1 MIHPNRVF
9 FMENIPFLLHF
20 CTICIMISPIGLEG
34 LRSFYNKI
42 PDNVRERTPS
52 VMVYNPNVPNNP
64 SGSETRLSTLLKEKV
79 LKGIAT
85 AAAFALGAA
94 GCNGETHSEPTPDTT
109 TSTAQ
114 ETQNPTSTLSPT
126 PSPEA
131 STTKTE
137 KDIPQEIIDK
147 YKDINLSDIRGLLEK
162 EKRGEEVS
170 YSEWRANFTKTV
182 NENFI
187 PEANRISADKYE
199 TVYTDINNLAKD
211 LSPVIENNIIGI
223 LALGSIRQD
232 SVKYGYPFSVEEM
245 KIIDKGVLNT
255 ITVAQAKSL
264 LSSLTVYNKNDHV
277 PNIYDIGDITDITIE
292 VIAESTGKNYK
303 GEETPYVLYTSDPY
317 EKGTQNHCSVGKSI
331 ARCMETEA
339 GVDLGPNKSPSGAGS
354 IYEANTIEISKIY
367 KISFKNT
374 DGEQRSILFVVRTFV
389 NGDTDPN
396 NLNVPGTQQVSS
408 DLHNVDFT
416 DVGKGICMTPVM
428 AGFGVLSGSN
438 MNIPSLQKAGVEVAP
453 GSLSEVAEAFKNI
466 NK

>member
-1 MIHPNRVF
+1 MTKNH
-9 FMENIPFLLHF
+9 ENP
-20 CTICIMISPIGLEG
+20 
-34 LRSFYNKI
+34 
-42 PDNVRERTPS
+42 
-52 VMVYNPNVPNNP
+52 NP
-64 SGSETRLSTLLKEKV
+64 SGSETRFSTFSTLLREKV

-85 AAAFALGAA
+85 AAALLAA
-94 GCNGETHSEPTPDTT
+94 VAPLPACGETHSEPTPDTT

-131 STTKTE
+131 STTKAE
-137 KDIPQEIIDK
+137 KNIPQEIIDK
-147 YKDINLSDIRGLLEK
+147 YKDVNLSDIRGLLEK
-162 EKRGEEVS
+162 EKSGEEVS
-170 YSEWRANFTKTV
+170 YNEWRATFTKTV
-182 NENFI
+182 NENLI
-187 PEANRISADKYE
+187 PEANRIPADKYE
-199 TVYTDINNLAKD
+199 NVYTNKDNLVED

-232 SVKYGYPFSVEEM
+232 SVEYGYPFSVEEM
-245 KIIDKGVLNT
+245 KIIDKGVFNT

-277 PNIYDIGDITDITIE
+277 PNIYDIGDITDITVE
-292 VIAESTGKNYK
+292 VIFESTGKNYK
-303 GEETPYVLYTSDPY
+303 GEETPYVLYTSDPN

-339 GVDLGPNKSPSGAGS
+339 GVDLGPNKSPSGTGS

-374 DGEQRSILFVVRTFV
+374 DGEQRSVLFVVRTFV

-408 DLHNVDFT
+408 DLNAVGFT
-416 DVGKGICMTPVM
+416 DNDKRVYATEVT
-428 AGFGVLSGSN
+428 AGLAVLSNSN
-438 MNIPSLQKAGVEVAP
+438 MNIPFLQKAGVEVAP
-453 GSLSEVAEAFKNI
+453 SSIPEVAEAIKNS

>member
-1 MIHPNRVF
+1 
-9 FMENIPFLLHF
+9 
-20 CTICIMISPIGLEG
+20 MISPIGLEG

>member
-1 MIHPNRVF
+1 MVQNH
-9 FMENIPFLLHF
+9 
-20 CTICIMISPIGLEG
+20 
-34 LRSFYNKI
+34 
-42 PDNVRERTPS
+42 ERL
-52 VMVYNPNVPNNP
+52 NP
-64 SGSETRLSTLLKEKV
+64 SDSKLPEKIMALIGAV
-79 LKGIAT
+79 
-85 AAAFALGAA
+85 AFSIGAA
-94 GCNGETHSEPTPDTT
+94 GCNGETHSKPTPDTT

-131 STTKTE
+131 STTKAE
-137 KDIPQEIIDK
+137 KNIPQEIIDK

-162 EKRGEEVS
+162 EKSGEEVS
-170 YSEWRANFTKTV
+170 YSEWRATFTKTV

-187 PEANRISADKYE
+187 PEANRIPADKYE
-199 TVYTDINNLAKD
+199 NVYTNQDNLAKD

-232 SVKYGYPFSVEEM
+232 SVEHGYPFSKEEM
-245 KIIDKGVLNT
+245 KIIDKGVFNT

-277 PNIYDIGDITDITIE
+277 PNIFDIEDITDITVE
-292 VIAESTGKNYK
+292 VIFESTGKNYR
-303 GEETPYVLYTSDPY
+303 GEEIPYTYYTSDPY

-339 GVDLGPNKSPSGAGS
+339 GVDLGPNKSPSGTGS

-374 DGEQRSILFVVRTFV
+374 DGEQRSVLFVVRTFV

-408 DLHNVDFT
+408 DLHGVDFT
-416 DVGKGICMTPVM
+416 DVGKGIYMTPVI
-428 AGFGVLSGSN
+428 AGFAVLSDSN
-438 MNIPSLQKAGVEVAP
+438 MNIPFLQEAGVNVAP
-453 GSLSEVAEAFKNI
+453 SSIPKVAEAIENR
-466 NK
+466 NR

>member
-1 MIHPNRVF
+1 MARNH
-9 FMENIPFLLHF
+9 EL
-20 CTICIMISPIGLEG
+20 
-34 LRSFYNKI
+34 
-42 PDNVRERTPS
+42 
-52 VMVYNPNVPNNP
+52 NP
-64 SGSETRLSTLLKEKV
+64 SDSKTSLSTTAKEKF
-79 LKGIAT
+79 LKSIAT
-85 AAAFALGAA
+85 AATLLTAVSLLPA
-94 GCNGETHSEPTPDTT
+94 CGETHSEPTPDTT

-114 ETQNPTSTLSPT
+114 ETQNPASTLSPT

-131 STTKTE
+131 STTKAE
-137 KDIPQEIIDK
+137 KNIPQEIIDK

-374 DGEQRSILFVVRTFV
+374 DGEQRSILFEVRTFV

-408 DLHNVDFT
+408 DLHSVDFT
-416 DVGKGICMTPVM
+416 DVGKGIYMTPVM
-428 AGFGVLSGSN
+428 AGFGVLSDSN

-453 GSLSEVAEAFKNI
+453 GSLPEVAEAFKNI

>member
-1 MIHPNRVF
+1 
-9 FMENIPFLLHF
+9 
-20 CTICIMISPIGLEG
+20 
-34 LRSFYNKI
+34 
-42 PDNVRERTPS
+42 
-52 VMVYNPNVPNNP
+52 MVYNPNKPNSP
-64 SGSETRLSTLLKEKV
+64 SGSPEKS
-79 LKGIAT
+79 LPRKIIALVG
-85 AAAFALGAA
+85 AAAFTLGAA

-114 ETQNPTSTLSPT
+114 ETQNPASTLSPT

-131 STTKTE
+131 STTKAE

-147 YKDINLSDIRGLLEK
+147 YKDVNLSDIRGLLEK
-162 EKRGEEVS
+162 EKSGEEVS
-170 YSEWRANFTKTV
+170 YSEWRATFTKTV

-187 PEANRISADKYE
+187 PEANRIPADKYE
-199 TVYTDINNLAKD
+199 NVYTNKDNLAKD

-232 SVKYGYPFSVEEM
+232 SVEHGYPFSVEEM
-245 KIIDKGVLNT
+245 KIIDKGVFNT

-277 PNIYDIGDITDITIE
+277 PNIFDIGDITDITVE
-292 VIAESTGKNYK
+292 VIAESTGKDYK
-303 GEETPYVLYTSDPY
+303 GEEIPYTYYTSDPY

-339 GVDLGPNKSPSGAGS
+339 GVDLGPNKSPSGTGS

-396 NLNVPGTQQVSS
+396 NLDVPGTQQVSS

-416 DVGKGICMTPVM
+416 DVGKGIYMTPVM
-428 AGFGVLSGSN
+428 AGFGVLSDSN
-438 MNIPSLQKAGVEVAP
+438 MNIPFLQKAGVEVAP
-453 GSLSEVAEAFKNI
+453 GSLPEVAEAFKNI

>member
-1 MIHPNRVF
+1 
-9 FMENIPFLLHF
+9 
-20 CTICIMISPIGLEG
+20 
-34 LRSFYNKI
+34 
-42 PDNVRERTPS
+42 
-52 VMVYNPNVPNNP
+52 MVYSPNKLNNP
-64 SGSETRLSTLLKEKV
+64 SGSELPKKIMALIGTV
-79 LKGIAT
+79 
-85 AAAFALGAA
+85 AFSIGAA
-94 GCNGETHSEPTPDTT
+94 GCNSKTHSEPTPDTT

-131 STTKTE
+131 STTKAE
-137 KDIPQEIIDK
+137 KNIPQEIIDK
-147 YKDINLSDIRGLLEK
+147 YKDVNLSDIRGLLEK
-162 EKRGEEVS
+162 EKSGEEVS
-170 YSEWRANFTKTV
+170 YSEWRATFTKTV

-187 PEANRISADKYE
+187 PEANRIPADKYE
-199 TVYTDINNLAKD
+199 NVYTNQDNLAKD

-232 SVKYGYPFSVEEM
+232 SVEHGYPFSKEEM
-245 KIIDKGVLNT
+245 KIIDKGVFNT

-277 PNIYDIGDITDITIE
+277 PNIFDIEDITDITVE
-292 VIAESTGKNYK
+292 VIFESTGKNYR
-303 GEETPYVLYTSDPY
+303 GEEIPYTYYTSDPY

-339 GVDLGPNKSPSGAGS
+339 GVDLGPNKSPSGTGS

-374 DGEQRSILFVVRTFV
+374 DGEQRSVLFVVRTFV

-408 DLHNVDFT
+408 DLHGVDFT
-416 DVGKGICMTPVM
+416 DVGKGIYMTPVI
-428 AGFGVLSGSN
+428 AGFAVLSDSN
-438 MNIPSLQKAGVEVAP
+438 MNIPFLQEAGVNVAP
-453 GSLSEVAEAFKNI
+453 SSIPKVAEAIENR
-466 NK
+466 NR